1 MVCEETRKAIRETLK
16 KREIRI
22 QELKLREQADALEEA
37 SSNAL
42 RAAEMANSIREFET
56 AEELLDDSARLSAEA
71 GEVRMQITQ
80 LRGGQ

>member
-1 MVCEETRKAIRETLK
+1 MVFEETRKAIRETLK

>member
-1 MVCEETRKAIRETLK
+1 MVFEETRKAIRETLK

-22 QELKLREQADALEEA
+22 QELRLREQADALEEA

-80 LRGGQ
+80 LRGER